1 MGLSTK
7 QILKLAEC
15 LNDDSAPQCDGVNH
29 GWCIV
34 VLDRGFV
41 YVGDVVTDDSWCTIT
56 NGKNIRSWGTKN
68 GLGQLAIS
76 GPQPET
82 KLDPVETVKAP
93 IRALISIIKCRTR
106 WS

>member
-15 LNDDSAPQCDGVNH
+15 LDDAPASHCGTVDH

-41 YVGDVVTDDSWCTIT
+41 YVGDVTTDDSWCTIT

-68 GLGQLAIS
+68 GLGQLAIN
-76 GPQPET
+76 GPQSET
-82 KLDPVETVKAP
+82 KLDPIETVKAP
-93 IRALISIIKCRTR
+93 IRALISIVKCRAR
-106 WS
+106 WN